1 MLRGIFSS
9 ASGMIAEYKRI
20 NVISNNLSNSDTQG
34 FKQDVTAVRSFAEE
48 LAVRSNDQKA
58 VGTINAGATVQGVYT
73 DMTQGEME
81 QTDVD
86 TNLAVSGDG
95 FFAVQGTD
103 GAVKYT
109 RAGNFAA
116 DEQGYLA
123 LPSGERLLD
132 SNGQPVAA
140 AGISVNTDGTVSHDG
155 VQDTSITL
163 YNGTA
168 EKRQDGFFDIGN
180 AAAVNTGAL
189 MEGYVEKS
197 NTDVVDGM
205 TGLMQASRSF
215 QSCSQAYNAATE
227 TLDKLV
233 TQVGSLR

>member
-9 ASGMIAEYKRI
+9 ASGMIAQYKRI

-34 FKQDVTAVRSFAEE
+34 FKQDVTAVRSFEDE
-48 LAVRSNDQKA
+48 LAVRSTDQQA
-58 VGTINAGATVQGVYT
+58 VGTINAGATIQGVYT
-73 DMTQGEME
+73 DLTQGDLES
-81 QTDVD
+81 TGVD
-86 TNLAVSGDG
+86 TNLAISGDG

-103 GAVKYT
+103 GTVKYT

-116 DEQGYLA
+116 DDEGYLA

-132 SNGQPVAA
+132 SDGQPIAA
-140 AGISVNTDGTVSHDG
+140 ADITVDADGTVSHNG
-155 VQDTSITL
+155 VQDTAITL

-168 EKRQDGFFDIGN
+168 EKRDDGFYDITG
-180 AAAVNTGAL
+180 AAAENNATLAQ
-189 MEGYVEKS
+189 GYVELS

-205 TGLMQASRSF
+205 TGLMEASRAF
-215 QSCSQAYNAATE
+215 QSCSQAYNTATD